1 MDARVKPAHDESKMT
16 VWFTGDT
23 HFGHGGALGRFKRP
37 FRSVIEMD
45 ETLIARWNDRVGAHD
60 EVWHLGDF
68 AYRMQAERMAHV
80 LARLNGVKHLV
91 TGNNDGADTMSL
103 TGWSSV
109 QAYREMELEGVRLV
123 LCHYPFRTWNGMYK
137 GAYNLHGHSH
147 GQLAGLTRQ
156 IDVGVDVWDYRPITL
171 DAIRTRKRRA

>member
-1 MDARVKPAHDESKMT
+1 LT
-16 VWFTGDT
+16 VWFTADT

-37 FRSVIEMD
+37 FGSVAEMD
-45 ETLIARWNDRVGAHD
+45 AALIAYWNERVGPRD

-68 AYRMQAERMAHV
+68 AYRMKPERMTDV
-80 LARLNGVKHLV
+80 LGALNGVKHLV
-91 TGNNDGADTMSL
+91 TGNNDDANTVAL
-103 TGWSSV
+103 TGWASV
-109 QAYREMELEGVRLV
+109 QAYREIEVGGTRLV

-156 IDVGVDVWDYRPITL
+156 LDVGVDVWDYRPITL
-171 DAIRTRKRRA
+171 DAIRTRRRKRRAPL